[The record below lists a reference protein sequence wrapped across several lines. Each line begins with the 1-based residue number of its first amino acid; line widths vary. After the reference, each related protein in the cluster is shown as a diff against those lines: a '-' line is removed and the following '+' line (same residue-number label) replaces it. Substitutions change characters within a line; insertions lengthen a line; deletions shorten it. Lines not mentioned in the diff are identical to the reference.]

1 MTATLVTVT
10 YGKRLE
16 LLRQCLDS
24 GFREG
29 CERAVV
35 VNNGSSELIAA
46 CTERSFGDRVKVI
59 SLPNN
64 SGSAN
69 GFAVGIEAALE
80 DGAEYI
86 LLLDDDNVLH
96 AGALAILR
104 KAHEEAALETPIDNL
119 IVVGMREEHHQLN
132 TAKEARGG
140 QVALRRNAFLCFH
153 FADAPAKLWRRVR
166 RRNGASMR
174 PDHIPERVERM
185 VAPYGGMYFHRSLIA
200 RHGVPDRRL
209 VLYGDDYEFSYRVTR
224 AGGKIWL
231 ITAAMLADLESSWN
245 LRSRYGSGLE
255 ALLCG
260 DSDVRAYY
268 NCRNFTY
275 FEKRDMTTSPMVRR
289 LNRTICLAVI
299 WLLAIRHR
307 AGERRR
313 LLLRSIADAEQG
325 HLGVNPNFPLP

>member
-1 MTATLVTVT
+1 MTTTLVTVT

-35 VNNGSSELIAA
+35 VNNGSKELIAE
-46 CTERSFGDRVKVI
+46 CTARVFGDRVQVI
-59 SLPNN
+59 SLPKN

-80 DGAEYI
+80 AGAEHI

-96 AGALAILR
+96 AGTLAALQ
-104 KAHEEAALETPIDNL
+104 KAHGQAVMETPVDNL
-119 IVVGMREEHHQLN
+119 IVVGMRKEHQQLN
-132 TAKEARGG
+132 SAEVVSGKQTT
-140 QVALRRNAFLCFH
+140 LRCNAFLCFH
-153 FADAPAKLWRRVR
+153 LADAPAKLWRRMR
-166 RRNGASMR
+166 RKSGTDARQDR
-174 PDHIPERVERM
+174 IPWRIERV

-209 VLYGDDYEFSYRVTR
+209 VLYGDDYEFSHRVTR

-231 ITAAMLADLESSWN
+231 ITTATLADLENSWN

-275 FEKRDMTTSPMVRR
+275 FEKRDMTTSPAVRR
-289 LNRTICLAVI
+289 LNRRICLMVI

-313 LLLRSIADAEQG
+313 LLLRSIADAE
-325 HLGVNPNFPLP
+325 HERLGVNPNFPLP